1 MKKCRITLEQV
12 IEVCHKIG
20 AFTRPVGPQLGK
32 T

>member
-1 MKKCRITLEQV
+1 MKKCRLTPEQV
-12 IEVCHKIG
+12 AEVCRKIG